1 MRQVVILA
9 ILGFSYLLLGSE
21 LREVAVLGQENAQLK
36 LVGDFSPDSLAWKV
50 QDNSLEISLP
60 GTVLSKEHG
69 DKIELVAPHALIK
82 RVSFINTTNSTVKG
96 KVVLNGS
103 MEEIQKRVGIS
114 KAGNDVVM
122 TVDYPRQ
129 NSSTLRLLQEEQI
142 PLVGQKKNLQQES
155 QSNYRTAITL
165 VTVFFLLIG
174 VAGFVFFRFFR
185 QKGAL
190 RGARKYLIEQLGY
203 CPVGTKAGVSLL
215 KIGKD
220 FVLVGITPNQISMLS
235 HLPKL
240 QEEYEEES
248 GFERSVFK
256 QAVAEEFKKLG

>member
-9 ILGFSYLLLGSE
+9 LLGFSYLLLGAE
-21 LREVAVLGQENAQLK
+21 LREVAVVGQENAQLK
-36 LVGDFSPDSLAWKV
+36 MIGDLSPDSAVWKV
-50 QDNSLEISLP
+50 QDGILEIVLP

-69 DKIELVAPHALIK
+69 DKIELLGPHALIK
-82 RVSFINTTNSTVKG
+82 RISFINTTNTTVKG

-103 MEEIQKRVGIS
+103 MEEIQKRIGIS
-114 KAGNDVVM
+114 KVGNDLVM

-129 NSSTLRLLQEEQI
+129 NSSTLRLLQEEQT
-142 PLVGQKKNLQQES
+142 PLTGPKKSLQQES
-155 QSNYRTAITL
+155 QSNYRTALTL
-165 VTVFFLLIG
+165 VTLFFLIIG
-174 VAGFVFFRFFR
+174 VGGFVFFRFFR

-203 CPVGTKAGVSLL
+203 CPVGTKSGVSLL